1 TNPWPLAGALA
12 GAAPAPPGLPSFSAI
27 VLPWLEYLEAEPG
40 DSAARPAASAQSR
53 RGPLSDVSLV
63 VAPERRAVP
72 VDRQSTSARSQAAA
86 ISALSFLGPIM
97 AVCQHRC
104 EGRSGLCG

>member
-1 TNPWPLAGALA
+1 MAATTSGIVMNGPIPHICVMLTATPERTPRYRTNPWPLAGALA

-53 RGPLSDVSLV
+53 RGPLSDVSLLS
-63 VAPERRAVP
+63 
-72 VDRQSTSARSQAAA
+72 RQSV
-86 ISALSFLGPIM
+86 AL
-97 AVCQHRC
+97 CR
-104 EGRSGLCG
+104 